1 MTLPEIPKEESKE
14 QIIKTCPDCGKPC
27 KNLGVHK
34 RYCKESKDKAA
45 MKQEPLLESPTVSP
59 PSTPAEPILV
69 ISNVQPYIGDYVAWF
84 EGQNEKYY
92 LEPNYIGIV
101 NNIPMVLVL
110 FTDGA
115 IVPPHSLPG
124 FLGMF
129 PRDANFVIS
138 NQSDDVEP
146 FPPFPEEEEEPKQE
160 IKPQLL
166 EEKVSFTIESKPEEK
181 PKKSWWPF
189 SHKKA
194 DKPVTPK
201 ADTTEL
207 KNLVNDAMDAGGY

>member
-1 MTLPEIPKEESKE
+1 MTLPNTQKEENE
-14 QIIKTCPDCGKPC
+14 QTTTPCPDCGREC
-27 KNLGVHK
+27 KNLGVHQ
-34 RYCKESKDKAA
+34 RYCKARREKTDE
-45 MKQEPLLESPTVSP
+45 KQEKKETSSPDIS
-59 PSTPAEPILV
+59 PAEPLM
-69 ISNVQPYIGDYVAWF
+69 ISCVQPYLGDYVAWF
-84 EGQNEKYY
+84 EGQDEKYY
-92 LEPNYIGIV
+92 LEPDYIGIV

-129 PRDANFVIS
+129 PRDANFIIS
-138 NQSDDVEP
+138 SQSDDVEP
-146 FPPFPEEEEEPKQE
+146 FPPFPEEEEE

-166 EEKVSFTIESKPEEK
+166 EEKISFTPECKPAEK

-194 DKPVTPK
+194 DKQVTPK

-207 KNLVNDAMDAGGY
+207 KDLVEGAINATG